1 MLLESSTITY
11 LNNRTDYYIEN
22 EIILTVRSIGPTG
35 SLIYQGRGLVQSSD
49 TQFTASMFPR
59 KTLVPITI
67 DTTIDN
73 LFDLRFKW
81 DSTGNSIIVGN
92 LIMQIL

>member
-1 MLLESSTITY
+1 M
-11 LNNRTDYYIEN
+11 
-22 EIILTVRSIGPTG
+22 
-35 SLIYQGRGLVQSSD
+35 VQSSD

-81 DSTGNSIIVGN
+81 DSTGNSIIVSN